1 MPSELPVSGSR
12 ARVVL
17 GVGTVGV
24 PGVVP
29 GVVTGVVAGVVAGV
43 VTIVVI
49 ETTSDE
55 PSGATPVATIV
66 WSPWKPA
73 GIVSKAV
80 AVPVE
85 SATVFARVRGDE

>member
-17 GVGTVGV
+17 GVGTVG
-24 PGVVP
+24 VP